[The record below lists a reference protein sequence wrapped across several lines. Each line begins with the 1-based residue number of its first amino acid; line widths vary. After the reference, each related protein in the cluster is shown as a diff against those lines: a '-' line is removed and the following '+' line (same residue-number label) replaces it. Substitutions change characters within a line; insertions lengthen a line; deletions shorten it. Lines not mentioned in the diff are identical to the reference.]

1 MKQTELG
8 DGVEKMDTGLEKLK
22 EASVSVEVLKKD
34 LAVMEKELAEASQ
47 KVRNFHI
54 PFLHIESGSIKF
66 KFSLIV

>member
-34 LAVMEKELAEASQ
+34 LAVMETELAEASQ
-47 KVRNFHI
+47 KVKSTILFDRAN
-54 PFLHIESGSIKF
+54 
-66 KFSLIV
+66 